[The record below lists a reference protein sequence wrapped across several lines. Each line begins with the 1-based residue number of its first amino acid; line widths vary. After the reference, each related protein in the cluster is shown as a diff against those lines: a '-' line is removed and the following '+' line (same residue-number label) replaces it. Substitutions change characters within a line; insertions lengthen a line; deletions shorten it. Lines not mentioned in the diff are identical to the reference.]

1 MAAVVTA
8 MPLASSS
15 IDGNQLAHWLLR
27 GPAQLAH
34 GPHAG
39 AVLGSIAVDG
49 SAMYGYPEITG
60 YWLQWLAWRS
70 RRTGRVAPYAPHAA
84 AAQRWLGVWL
94 ASGSPLPMRLHLDS
108 DVDDWR
114 NRTEFCF
121 DLAMVLRGLG
131 AAVDAGLLVP
141 DSRVSSGV
149 AAALERLI
157 AADGMFDAC
166 GAAGPGRTL
175 PVRWSTRRGGFLAKA
190 AAGVIAAGHLPGVG
204 PTVVDAAEATWRASL
219 DAALCTPHDELHPQ
233 LYAFE
238 GILCRPQHPATV
250 AVLPKIAAAIDALL
264 DLQRHGGANDA
275 TLPERRSAAGTDDQ
289 PARVDV
295 LAQALRVTCLVHQW
309 LPAWVPDRA
318 ALTRI
323 RALLASRVRT
333 DGSLPFA
340 LNEAVPVSNVWAAMF
355 ADQALAL
362 ASRPHTAD
370 DRAADPLIV

>member
-1 MAAVVTA
+1 MAGLATA
-8 MPLASSS
+8 MPLASSP
-15 IDGNQLAHWLLR
+15 IDDHHLTRWLLR
-27 GPAQLAH
+27 GPAQLAD

-39 AVLGSIAVDG
+39 AVLGSIAG
-49 SAMYGYPEITG
+49 HAGAMYAYPEITG

-70 RRTGRVAPYAPHAA
+70 RRAGNVATCAPHAA

-94 ASGSPLPMRLHLDS
+94 ASGSPLPMRLHLNS

-131 AAVDAGLLVP
+131 AAVAAGLLVP
-141 DSRVSSGV
+141 APRVIGGV

-157 AADGMFDAC
+157 AADGMFNAC
-166 GAAGPGRTL
+166 GAAAPGRTL
-175 PVRWSTRRGGFLAKA
+175 PVRWSTQRGGFLAKA
-190 AAGVIAAGHLPGVG
+190 AAGVIAAGHLPGVS
-204 PTVVDAAEATWRASL
+204 PTLVDAAEATWRASL
-219 DAALCTPHDELHPQ
+219 DAALYTPHDELHPQ

-238 GILCRPQHPATV
+238 GILSRPQHPPTV
-250 AVLPKIAAAIDALL
+250 AALPKIAAAVDALL

-275 TLPERRSAAGTDDQ
+275 TLPERRSAAATDDQ

-295 LAQALRVTCLVHQW
+295 LAQALRIACVVQQW

-323 RALLASRVRT
+323 RALLAARVRT

-340 LNEAVPVSNVWAAMF
+340 LNEVVPVSNVWAAMF

-362 ASRPHTAD
+362 ASGPHAAD
-370 DRAADPLIV
+370 NRAADPLIV